1 MLSDGKLSTDAV
13 YEGRSNPDTRL
24 ELVMVWGL
32 DMNLGKIGVAGTT
45 NGVLVVLL
53 PGWLV
58 KSISD
63 DYNGSDSSLDGFLW

>member
-1 MLSDGKLSTDAV
+1 
-13 YEGRSNPDTRL
+13 
-24 ELVMVWGL
+24 
-32 DMNLGKIGVAGTT
+32 MNLGKIGVAGTT

-63 DYNGSDSSLDGFLW
+63 DYNGSDCSLDGFL